1 MWKLPKNIRREK
13 IDPIL
18 ETRAGGTEM
27 WLETASRGNRRL
39 TLDLSI
45 DEIEDILKAED
56 ARRRANS
63 GTYSI

>member
-1 MWKLPKNIRREK
+1 MWKYLKDIRREK

-39 TLDLSI
+39 ALDLSI

-56 ARRRANS
+56 ARRRTKS